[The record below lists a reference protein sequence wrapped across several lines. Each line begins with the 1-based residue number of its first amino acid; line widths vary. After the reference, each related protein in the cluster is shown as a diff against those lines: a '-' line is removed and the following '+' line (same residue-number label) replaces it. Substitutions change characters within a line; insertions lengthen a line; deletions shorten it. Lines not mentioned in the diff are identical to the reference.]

1 MASAQLV
8 FISGEPGIGKTT
20 LVEAFLKTLL
30 LGFGVIAA
38 IGLCIEQFGTG
49 EAYLPVLDLL
59 ERMCNSPGSDTIVE
73 CLRQC
78 APSWLASLPMIVS
91 PAERTELVRHSL
103 GTTPERRMREL
114 TIFLDTVSKQQTV
127 VLVLEDLHW
136 IDPSTL
142 TLISFLARR
151 REPAR
156 LMVIGTYREAEV
168 EGSNHPLKNI
178 KGELQLHHHCTQ
190 LRLKLLDQHAV
201 GEYLASRFET
211 DAIPKPVLSTV
222 YRRSEG
228 NPLFM
233 VNVTDYLL
241 GREAIVRDNGSVKL
255 VERSELESV
264 PETIR
269 DLIERQVD
277 VLSQEDQELLE
288 TASVAGTTFSVAAI
302 ARVLNKPREEVEDY
316 YRHLAERGHY
326 LQYAGSRRRP
336 DGHGSPRYTFI
347 HVLYQHVIY
356 DRVDAA
362 RRRRLHRVIGERTE
376 AAYSG
381 VTDLVAAELA
391 LHFERGGD
399 NERAVKYTLQAAQ
412 KSFSVCAYVETIDY
426 ARRALALAVTQPHS
440 AQRSEIELNLQ
451 LLIAV
456 ATCASKGYAAEETGH
471 AFALAIESSRHVN
484 DDTLLF
490 QSLAGIWS
498 FYLLRGELR
507 TALNR
512 ARELLALAQQT
523 QNQVFLLNAH
533 MAMALSLFYQGRFQP
548 AHEHLQQAL
557 PHYDLEYH
565 RSTIS
570 LFGWDPGVLAYCY
583 DAQALW
589 FLGFPERAEVAAADA
604 IALVKKLSSPFNEAL
619 CFAILGT
626 YYAYRRDATRALA
639 MAEAALKIADDRGF
653 QHWVALGSV
662 NKGWSLC
669 RLGQAN
675 QGLPI
680 LLDGMKMWKDMGA
693 EMAVPS
699 FQGLLAEVYQ
709 TAGKIGEALA
719 AVEEGLAIAARNN
732 DRHYDAELHR
742 LEGELLLKKSK
753 RIPNNNSKEA
763 KTCFLRAIHIP
774 RKQRARSLEL
784 RAVMALARFWRTMG
798 KKKEAYRLLAKIY
811 GRFAEGI
818 DTPDLKDAKTLLE
831 ERNDRKTSAQR

>member
-1 MASAQLV
+1 MGKKGYRFIAPVSLRLAEPGGESFLPFVGRTAELDLLRHHLEIAGSGKRQLV

-30 LGFGVIAA
+30 LGFGVLAA
-38 IGLCIEQFGTG
+38 IGLCIEQFGTA

-201 GEYLASRFET
+201 GEYLSSRFET

-302 ARVLNKPREEVEDY
+302 ARVLNKPREEVEDH

-326 LQYAGSRRRP
+326 LQYAGSRRNP
-336 DGHGSPRYTFI
+336 MATVH
-347 HVLYQHVIY
+347 HV
-356 DRVDAA
+356 
-362 RRRRLHRVIGERTE
+362 T
-376 AAYSG
+376 
-381 VTDLVAAELA
+381 
-391 LHFERGGD
+391 
-399 NERAVKYTLQAAQ
+399 
-412 KSFSVCAYVETIDY
+412 
-426 ARRALALAVTQPHS
+426 P
-440 AQRSEIELNLQ
+440 
-451 LLIAV
+451 
-456 ATCASKGYAAEETGH
+456 
-471 AFALAIESSRHVN
+471 
-484 DDTLLF
+484 
-490 QSLAGIWS
+490 
-498 FYLLRGELR
+498 
-507 TALNR
+507 
-512 ARELLALAQQT
+512 
-523 QNQVFLLNAH
+523 
-533 MAMALSLFYQGRFQP
+533 LSMC
-548 AHEHLQQAL
+548 
-557 PHYDLEYH
+557 
-565 RSTIS
+565 SINT
-570 LFGWDPGVLAYCY
+570 
-583 DAQALW
+583 
-589 FLGFPERAEVAAADA
+589 
-604 IALVKKLSSPFNEAL
+604 
-619 CFAILGT
+619 
-626 YYAYRRDATRALA
+626 
-639 MAEAALKIADDRGF
+639 
-653 QHWVALGSV
+653 
-662 NKGWSLC
+662 
-669 RLGQAN
+669 
-675 QGLPI
+675 
-680 LLDGMKMWKDMGA
+680 
-693 EMAVPS
+693 
-699 FQGLLAEVYQ
+699 
-709 TAGKIGEALA
+709 
-719 AVEEGLAIAARNN
+719 
-732 DRHYDAELHR
+732 
-742 LEGELLLKKSK
+742 
-753 RIPNNNSKEA
+753 
-763 KTCFLRAIHIP
+763 
-774 RKQRARSLEL
+774 
-784 RAVMALARFWRTMG
+784 
-798 KKKEAYRLLAKIY
+798 
-811 GRFAEGI
+811 
-818 DTPDLKDAKTLLE
+818 
-831 ERNDRKTSAQR
+831 